1 MIVNLSIENFK
12 SFREKCFV
20 SFSAG
25 TASRLSGNLLRQKNG
40 ERVVKSMGLYGPNA
54 SGKTSILDAL
64 YALKTFVVFSSQE
77 QKPTSKIP
85 FFEPFVLEKTS
96 SIRPSTIELTVDLGS
111 R

>member
-12 SFREKCFV
+12 SFREKCVV

-64 YALKTFVVFSSQE
+64 YALKTFVLFSSQE
-77 QKPTSKIP
+77 QKPTQFLRSQKRKPIQLLQSQP
-85 FFEPFVLEKTS
+85 PWS
-96 SIRPSTIELTVDLGS
+96 PSGIQ
-111 R
+111 